1 MFPVNLPMTY
11 LLLRSRRKATTAYTS
26 IAASHRLRQKIQ
38 LMHQMR
44 ATGVELFRRRPDL
57 YPDAKCRRCGI
68 QDEDELHIFACPRA
82 LDEVYEAVRAC
93 IESTLTF
100 VSQIL
105 KKNKGALATL
115 EYTVE
120 QYTDINFWEGRQYFR
135 VSREMGSRDSRLPS
149 CTMLLQ
155 GLIPQRYIDDL
166 EGTGASSASI
176 RSHIVRQVG
185 NLLQNIHKSVWLPRC
200 HEQIEWEE
208 HQGITTAQK
217 REGRTKQSSASNL
230 LHTHRNRRMRG
241 LLCHVCSTRHADD
254 TCAANFRRRQQA
266 VRMWHNI
273 YIGKKPAR
281 PGLMHQ
287 SHSVAPE
294 KEPEETP
301 TVETRE
307 DSESLQPE
315 PQPRGT
321 KTRCRCPR
329 KKMTNWKVAAIPLA
343 YSLTEEGMVDIYR
356 GGWSD
361 GANRVE
367 EEAAAQAD
375 IWLQEHFL
383 PPNG

>member
-1 MFPVNLPMTY
+1 MTGNKQADAKAGELTAPTVDITFLAAGLCIPTIGGNMVHGKLRRELKTVSYITQSLEWMELACFRGLGTDMETVNLPMTY
-11 LLLRSRRKATTAYTS
+11 LLLRSGRKATTAFTS

-57 YPDAKCRRCGI
+57 YPDARCRRCGI

-185 NLLQNIHKSVWLPRC
+185 NLLQNIHKSVWLP
-200 HEQIEWEE
+200 
-208 HQGITTAQK
+208 
-217 REGRTKQSSASNL
+217 
-230 LHTHRNRRMRG
+230 
-241 LLCHVCSTRHADD
+241 
-254 TCAANFRRRQQA
+254 
-266 VRMWHNI
+266 
-273 YIGKKPAR
+273 
-281 PGLMHQ
+281 
-287 SHSVAPE
+287 
-294 KEPEETP
+294 
-301 TVETRE
+301 
-307 DSESLQPE
+307 
-315 PQPRGT
+315 
-321 KTRCRCPR
+321 
-329 KKMTNWKVAAIPLA
+329 
-343 YSLTEEGMVDIYR
+343 
-356 GGWSD
+356 
-361 GANRVE
+361 
-367 EEAAAQAD
+367 
-375 IWLQEHFL
+375 
-383 PPNG
+383 